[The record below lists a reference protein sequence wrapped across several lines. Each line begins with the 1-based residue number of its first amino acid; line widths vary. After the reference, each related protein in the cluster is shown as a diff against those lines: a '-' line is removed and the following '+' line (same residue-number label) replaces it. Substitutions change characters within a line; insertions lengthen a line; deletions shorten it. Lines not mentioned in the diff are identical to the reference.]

1 MAQMIEAGQR
11 FKWFTT
17 VRKTGRTYRNSP
29 EWVCRCTCGREV
41 NAPEF
46 ALRNGHAGC
55 CYPCAETMQIMR
67 AGGKIEGRSVQQ
79 ITIMKDTGTTQNRSK
94 IYECKCNLCGNLFPA
109 RFVDLRKGQV
119 VACPECAKK
128 LPPPPE
134 LGIR

>member
-1 MAQMIEAGQR
+1 
-11 FKWFTT
+11 
-17 VRKTGRTYRNSP
+17 
-29 EWVCRCTCGREV
+29 
-41 NAPEF
+41 
-46 ALRNGHAGC
+46 
-55 CYPCAETMQIMR
+55 MQIMR

-94 IYECKCNLCGNLFPA
+94 IYECKCKLFGNLFPA

>member
-46 ALRNGHAGC
+46 ALRNGQAGC

-94 IYECKCNLCGNLFPA
+94 IYEC
-109 RFVDLRKGQV
+109 
-119 VACPECAKK
+119 
-128 LPPPPE
+128 
-134 LGIR
+134 